1 MYNVFLHFFPWVTS
15 GLPLRFSPGVFSS
28 STKSSRYPRLVR
40 YSSSLFPQPL
50 TSLLALVNLY
60 LSCLFTSLSP
70 LVGYDPLR
78 VGTLLLSSLESWH
91 LTWWPSQSQYLLNR
105 WNEHLAEKFCTS
117 ATWSICRLGYA
128 MSVCVMSLGHLYLCV
143 QETVPACKGMGH
155 STTELCVNL
164 HVRFVPPVQT
174 LFISTAINSRA

>member
-105 WNEHLAEKFCTS
+105 WMTGGMSTWLKNSAHLPLGVS
-117 ATWSICRLGYA
+117 ADW
-128 MSVCVMSLGHLYLCV
+128 VMQCLC
-143 QETVPACKGMGH
+143 A
-155 STTELCVNL
+155 
-164 HVRFVPPVQT
+164 
-174 LFISTAINSRA
+174 